1 MIHLIVAA
9 ALAAAAAP
17 PAGQP
22 TAGPAAAAPAL
33 DSYTTQEVAY
43 ARAALP
49 IAGWELLSAT
59 RDLVVFYK
67 GAGTPAPK
75 LWIRGEHYPLGPDNP
90 IGSGESFVTV
100 YDLDCAG
107 ARSRTISSTI
117 YSGAKMQGDI
127 VAASDKPGEWTP
139 MKPGGFTAL
148 GAEAVCKPAAP
159 AAPIVKGGVAQSLQD
174 GKTALQTAA
183 EHKDAAAT
191 PR

>member
-9 ALAAAAAP
+9 ALAAPAAAP
-17 PAGQP
+17 PAAQP
-22 TAGPAAAAPAL
+22 AAAPAATPAM
-33 DSYTTQEVAY
+33 DAYTTQEVAY

-49 IAGWELLSAT
+49 LAGWELLSAT

-67 GAGTPAPK
+67 GVATPAPK

-127 VAASDKPGEWTP
+127 VAASDKPGEWTAL
-139 MKPGGFTAL
+139 KPGGFTSL
-148 GAEAVCKPAAP
+148 GAEVVCKPAAP
-159 AAPIVKGGVAQSLQD
+159 AAPILKGGVAQSLQD
-174 GKTALQTAA
+174 GKSALQTAA
-183 EHKDAAAT
+183 EHKAAAAT